1 MTGGVEGIGG
11 AEGGSGFGVK
21 LGWGGTLVTL
31 GACVGGG
38 LGLAIRAGRA
48 EAFSRRAGF
57 FLRRAEAFLRR
68 AGFFLRRAEAFLRRA
83 GFFLRRAEAFLRR
96 AGFFLRFGAARFL
109 ERLRLAAMHT
119 SLEERTEHAW
129 INELRSTR
137 KAMLAKLFRSIQAAR
152 WRRGEIKVGRR
163 AVRPHR

>member
-1 MTGGVEGIGG
+1 MR
-11 AEGGSGFGVK
+11 

-38 LGLAIRAGRA
+38 LGLAVRAG
-48 EAFSRRAGF
+48 
-57 FLRRAEAFLRR
+57 RAEAFLRR
-68 AGFFLRRAEAFLRRA
+68 AGFFLRGAEAFLRLAGFFLRGAEAFLRRA
-83 GFFLRRAEAFLRR
+83 GFFLRGAEAFLRLAGFFLRGAEAFLRR

-129 INELRSTR
+129 INELRSAR

>member
-21 LGWGGTLVTL
+21 LGWGGALVTL

-48 EAFSRRAGF
+48 EAFS
-57 FLRRAEAFLRR
+57 RR